1 MNERNLTQQVGM
13 VSKRD
18 REQVLGQNGAVIWLT
33 GLSGSGKSSIA
44 YGLERRL
51 VDEGRAAFVLDGDNL
66 RHGLCADLGFSPE
79 DRQENIRR
87 VGEVAVLMAEA
98 GLLVM
103 ASFISPYR
111 CDRQSVRDQLPPGRF
126 VEVFVDAP
134 LSLCEERDAKG
145 LYARARSGEL
155 VEFTGI
161 SAPYEGPETPEL
173 HLNTDE
179 LDIAACVERLWAYL
193 QSVGLF
199 KAEGGSA

>member
-1 MNERNLTQQVGM
+1 MNERNLTQHVGL
-13 VSKRD
+13 VSTKD
-18 REQVLGQNGAVIWLT
+18 REQVLGQSGAVIWLT

-51 VDEGRAAFVLDGDNL
+51 VDAGRAAFVLDGDNL

-87 VGEVAVLMAEA
+87 VGEVAMLMAEA

-111 CDRQSVRDQLPPGRF
+111 CDRQSLRDQLPPGRF

-145 LYARARSGEL
+145 LYARARAGEL
-155 VEFTGI
+155 LEFTGI
-161 SAPYEGPETPEL
+161 SAPYEGPDAPEL

-179 LDIAACVERLWAYL
+179 LDIDGCVERLWAYL
-193 QSVGLF
+193 QSAGLF
-199 KAEGGSA
+199 KA